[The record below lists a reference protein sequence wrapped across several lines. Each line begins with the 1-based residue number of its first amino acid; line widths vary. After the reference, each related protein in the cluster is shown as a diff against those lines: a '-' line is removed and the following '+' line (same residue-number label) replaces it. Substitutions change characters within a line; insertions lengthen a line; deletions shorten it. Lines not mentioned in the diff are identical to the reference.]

1 MNPQNK
7 KQMRP
12 RPTEGCKI
20 KAAAAAAADDDD
32 ENVMNIYLLLHRAFL
47 RFTKYFTP
55 TNAPILYYIL
65 V

>member
-1 MNPQNK
+1 MKPQNK

-20 KAAAAAAADDDD
+20 KAAAAADDDDDD
-32 ENVMNIYLLLHRAFL
+32 ENMMNIYLLLHRAL
-47 RFTKYFTP
+47 CRFTKYYTP